1 MAMLPTLG
9 FANKKKN
16 PNPLSMHGAQLLT
29 ERENLG
35 KPVTSH
41 YMSFFLSFK

>member
-9 FANKKKN
+9 FANKN

-29 ERENLG
+29 EGGFG
-35 KPVTSH
+35 KACHFPLHV
-41 YMSFFLSFK
+41 FLSFR